1 MYLGGVLFF
10 QGTNRCNNNSSYNK
24 NDDDDDDNDN
34 DNKKSQVR
42 SIFIQIY
49 IQTDLQHEIE
59 R

>member
-1 MYLGGVLFF
+1 MYFF
-10 QGTNRCNNNSSYNK
+10 FRGTNRCNNNSSYNK
-24 NDDDDDDNDN
+24 NDDDDDDDNDN